1 MATVHAPGL
10 AALKPRH
17 LLNGTITYSAAKEY
31 ESNVLHELTYWDQE
45 TDYLT
50 YLHRNRDSIRSI
62 VAQQLGLNSADKC
75 HIAHPE
81 QWMRGSFNIC
91 IPVDVDGQGPKPER
105 KMIIR
110 FPLPYRVGDVPC
122 PGNADE
128 KILCEAG
135 TYVWLEANCPDVAI
149 PHLYGFGLATGQ
161 TFTSLDNLP
170 IVIRSIEKVRRRILA
185 WLGYAVPSRFVQISN
200 KAPASLS
207 AGYILIEYI
216 ERSRGKMLS
225 ESWEKGRH
233 NAQLRMNLFRGLSR
247 TLLSLTRVPLPRIG
261 SFILDNKGYL
271 RLNNR
276 PLTLQI
282 HQLEN
287 EEIPVDMPRKV
298 TYISVDSYINDILSL
313 HESRLRH
320 QPNAVSHLEDGF
332 YQTSALMV
340 MRSIWPC
347 YFRRD
352 LLRGPFFLSLTDI
365 HQSNIFVDDEWNI
378 KCFIDLEWA
387 CSRPVEMIHPPYWLA
402 NQAIDS
408 ISLGDYK
415 TLHAEF
421 MEALAEEESKNST
434 TSLPLLYPIL
444 QEGWE
449 KGTFWCSLALNSP
462 TALFKIFYDYIQPRF
477 SKAQNGDSTFWIITM
492 PYWTFNTLEFLEQK
506 VEDKKKYD
514 LSLREAFRD

>member
-1 MATVHAPGL
+1 MATAHGSRPAK
-10 AALKPRH
+10 LKPRH
-17 LLNGTITYSAAKEY
+17 LVNSTITYSAAKEC
-31 ESNVLHELTYWDQE
+31 ESNVLHELEYWDQE
-45 TDYLT
+45 TDYLS
-50 YLHRNRDSIRSI
+50 YLYQNRDSIRSI
-62 VAQQLGLNSADKC
+62 VARHLGLNSADKC
-75 HIAHPE
+75 HIADPE

-91 IPVDVDGQGPKPER
+91 IPVDADGQGPNPGIKT
-105 KMIIR
+105 IIR
-110 FPLPYRVGDVPC
+110 FPLPYRVGEVPC

-149 PHLYGFGLATGQ
+149 PRLYGFGLATGQ

-170 IVIRSIEKVRRRILA
+170 ILLRSIERVRRRVLA
-185 WLGYAVPSRFVQISN
+185 WLGYAVPSRFVQIFN
-200 KAPASLS
+200 KVPAPLS
-207 AGYILIEYI
+207 TGYILIEYI
-216 ERSRGKMLS
+216 GRSRGKMLS
-225 ESWEKGRH
+225 ESWEEGRH

-247 TLLSLTRVPLPRIG
+247 TLLSLTRIPLPRIG
-261 SFILDNKGYL
+261 SFVLDDKGYL

-287 EEIPVDMPRKV
+287 EQIPIDIPREV

-352 LLRGPFFLSLTDI
+352 FLRGPFYLNLTDI

-378 KCFIDLEWA
+378 KYFIDLEWA
-387 CSRPVEMIHPPYWLA
+387 CSRPVEMIHPPYWLT

-408 ISLGDYK
+408 ISVGDYEN
-415 TLHAEF
+415 LHAEF
-421 MEALAEEESKNST
+421 MEALAEEESKCST
-434 TSLPLLYPIL
+434 TSLPLLHPIL
-444 QEGWE
+444 QQGWG

-477 SKAQNGDSTFWIITM
+477 SKAHNDDSTFWVITM
-492 PYWTFNTLEFLEQK
+492 PYWTFNAFEFIEQK
-506 VEDKKKYD
+506 VKDKKQYD
-514 LSLREAFRD
+514 LSLREAFES